1 MAEMTKLPWYLK
13 AGKMMKIKNENQLNV
28 SISIN
33 RWWARWIIFKF
44 IMTVR
49 IHLKL
54 KGLKLSILLESPRWL
69 N

>member
-1 MAEMTKLPWYLK
+1 MAKLPWYLK

-33 RWWARWIIFKF
+33 RWWVCWIMFKF

-49 IHLKL
+49 ICLKL
-54 KGLKLSILLESPRWL
+54 KGLKLSILLESPKWL